1 MKISASIFWLL
12 DIVIESKLAVDIL
25 VADNIEQYL
34 NRAHHA
40 LSRAELATTLGALF
54 EKQWISA
61 WVFKDGHASPLP
73 PKHSAQNIER
83 YLTQDSQS
91 PGSFHRPLI
100 YYGLTS
106 AGGWQWEQLTNP
118 DWKSFVQ
125 TLYGVNPEE
134 GSIASATRQV
144 VQQWFDSQ
152 ILEGYEVLPDSIR
165 WENMLP
171 WQATY
176 WKQLPEGYRVTF
188 LYHYHALSAKQD
200 RQKNERLQ
208 KEVPW
213 YTPPF
218 LTH

>member
-1 MKISASIFWLL
+1 MNISAPVFWLL

-25 VADNIEQYL
+25 VADNIEEYL
-34 NRAHHA
+34 NQAPHA
-40 LSRAELATTLGALF
+40 LSRTELTTTLSTLF

-61 WVFKDGHASPLP
+61 WVFKDGHASPLLP
-73 PKHSAQNIER
+73 PYTAQNIEQ

-91 PGSFHRPLI
+91 PGSFHRPLV
-100 YYGLTS
+100 YYGLTP
-106 AGGWQWEQLTNP
+106 AGGQQWEQVTNP
-118 DWKSFVQ
+118 DWMSFVQ

-144 VQQWFDSQ
+144 VEQWFDNQ
-152 ILEGYEVLPDSIR
+152 IFEGYEVLPDSIQ
-165 WENMLP
+165 WENMHP

-188 LYHYHALSAKQD
+188 LYHYHALSAEQD
-200 RQKNERLQ
+200 SQKDERLQ
-208 KEVPW
+208 KEVHW